1 MPALEQYREKRGVLQ
16 MTDDDIQ
23 FLGELSAL
31 VTVVVL
37 AGGAFLLVI
46 AMSI

>member
-1 MPALEQYREKRGVLQ
+1 

-23 FLGELSAL
+23 FLGELSAA
-31 VTVVVL
+31 VTVVLL
-37 AGGAFLLVI
+37 AGGACLLFI